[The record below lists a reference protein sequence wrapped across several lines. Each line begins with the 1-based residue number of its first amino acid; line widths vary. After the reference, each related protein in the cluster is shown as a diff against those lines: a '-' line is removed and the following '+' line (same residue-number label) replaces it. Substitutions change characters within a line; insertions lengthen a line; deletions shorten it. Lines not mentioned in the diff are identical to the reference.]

1 MEFGKRGIKMA
12 LNKNNQEVTGARE
25 KYKKEKVKKQQKQE
39 KPATKQRRIVR
50 VRLIPIWL
58 RVILV
63 ALLLAVSVI
72 VGAVF
77 GYSVIGDG
85 EAKDVFKKSTWTH
98 MLDLIEKE

>member
-1 MEFGKRGIKMA
+1 MA

>member
-12 LNKNNQEVTGARE
+12 LNKNNQEVTSSRE
-25 KYKKEKVKKQQKQE
+25 KYKKEKVQKQQKKE
-39 KPATKQRRIVR
+39 KATTKQRRIVR

-63 ALLLAVSVI
+63 ALLLALSI
-72 VGAVF
+72 LVGAVF

-85 EAKDVFKKSTWTH
+85 AAKDVFKKSTWTH
-98 MLDLIEKE
+98 MIDLIEKE